1 MNYKG
6 FRIDNQPAY
15 VWRMHC
21 WNAHADHN
29 WIACWY
35 VFDAEGK
42 RVTGGYD
49 SGNNTRSGSAGIPR
63 RKDAKAWIDG
73 YLAYRSEPENRKE
86 TAAGHC
92 FYLPATER
100 RLKGYDHEQQQF
112 FDSGYWKAHQEDRR
126 AKKTA

>member
-6 FRIDNQPAY
+6 FRIENQPAY
-15 VWRMHC
+15 VWRMYC
-21 WNAHADHN
+21 WHSHAGHN
-29 WIACWY
+29 HIPCWY

-42 RVTGGYD
+42 QVTGGYD
-49 SGNNTRSGSAGIPR
+49 SGNNTRSGSADIPR

-73 YLAYRSEPENRKE
+73 YLAYKNEPENRQE
-86 TAAGHC
+86 TAHGHC
-92 FYLPATER
+92 FYTPATKA

-112 FDSGYWKAHQEDRR
+112 FDGGYWKAHKEDRR